1 MLPSPL
7 NETTPRPRLRI
18 PGWEFSNSYAALP
31 ARFFAR
37 VDPVAVADPRL
48 IKFNGTLASELGL
61 EWQALDEATLA
72 AIFAGNVVAVGADPI
87 ATAYAGHQFGQFVP
101 QLGDGRALLLGEVI
115 GRDGRRRDI
124 QLKGSGRTPFSRSG
138 DGRAALGPVL
148 REYLVSESMHSLGI
162 ATTRSLAAVTTG
174 EPVFRSARLPGAV
187 VTRVAASHV
196 RVGTFEYFAARG
208 DVEAV
213 RRLADY
219 VIERHYPELESRPY
233 VELLAAV
240 VRRQAALIAGW
251 MGVGF
256 IHGVMNTDNTAIS
269 GETID
274 FGPCA
279 FMDGYDPATVF
290 SSIDSHGRYA
300 YGNQPAMAQWNMA
313 RFAETLLTLIDP
325 DDMQRAVDVASPVV
339 DSFREHFEAC
349 WIAGLRRKLGL
360 ATSEEGDPALV
371 GELLDLML
379 RTGADYTLTFR
390 RLCEA
395 AATTT
400 AVGAA
405 AAGADGA
412 AGAATAAAGE
422 SLGAAPPVELAQWIA
437 AWRSRLERDPQ
448 SPGDRARAM
457 RMANPAYIPRN
468 HRVEAVLAAATERA
482 DFGPF
487 EEMLQVLSRPYEE
500 QPGRESYRAPP
511 LPSERVLQT
520 FCGT

>member
-7 NETTPRPRLRI
+7 KETTSPSRPRLRI

-37 VDPVAVADPRL
+37 VDPAAVADPRL
-48 IKFNGTLASELGL
+48 IKFNGALATELGL
-61 EWQALDEATLA
+61 EWQSLDEATLA
-72 AIFAGNVVAVGADPI
+72 AIFAGNVVPLGADPI
-87 ATAYAGHQFGQFVP
+87 ATAYAGRQFGQFVP
-101 QLGDGRALLLGEVI
+101 QLGDGRALLLGEVVA
-115 GRDGRRRDI
+115 RDGSRRDI

-174 EPVFRSARLPGAV
+174 EPVFRGARLPGAV

-208 DVEAV
+208 DAEAV

-219 VIERHYPELESRPY
+219 VIDRHYPELKSADRPY
-233 VELLAAV
+233 AALLAAV

-290 SSIDSHGRYA
+290 SSIDGQGRYA
-300 YGNQPAMAQWNMA
+300 YGNQPAIAQWNMA
-313 RFAETLLTLIDP
+313 RFAETLLTLLDP
-325 DDMQRAVDVASPVV
+325 DDTQRAVDIASPVV

-360 ATSEEGDPALV
+360 VTSEEGDPALV
-371 GELLDLML
+371 GELFDLML
-379 RTGADYTLTFR
+379 RAGADYTLTFR

-395 AATTT
+395 AATT
-400 AVGAA
+400 G
-405 AAGADGA
+405 G
-412 AGAATAAAGE
+412 AGAAE
-422 SLGAAPPVELAQWIA
+422 QILGASPPIELAQWIG
-437 AWRSRLERDPQ
+437 AWRARLERDPQ
-448 SPGDRARAM
+448 APGDRARAM

-487 EEMLQVLSRPYEE
+487 EEMLQVLSRPYDE
-500 QPGRESYRAPP
+500 QPGRESYLAPP

>member
-1 MLPSPL
+1 MLQSPL
-7 NETTPRPRLRI
+7 NETTPPSRPRLPI
-18 PGWEFSNSYAALP
+18 TGWKFCNSYAALP

-37 VDPVAVADPRL
+37 LDPVAVADPRL
-48 IKFNGTLASELGL
+48 IKFNGALATELGL
-61 EWQALDEATLA
+61 EWQSLDEATLA
-72 AIFAGNVVAVGADPI
+72 AIFSGNAVPVGADPV

-115 GRDGRRRDI
+115 GRDGTRRDI
-124 QLKGSGRTPFSRSG
+124 QLKGTGRTPFSRSG

-174 EPVFRSARLPGAV
+174 EPVFRGARLPGAV

-208 DVEAV
+208 DAEAV
-213 RRLADY
+213 RCLADY
-219 VIERHYPELESRPY
+219 VIDRHYPELKSADRPY

-290 SSIDSHGRYA
+290 SSIDSYGRYS
-300 YGNQPAMAQWNMA
+300 YGNQPAVAQWNMA
-313 RFAETLLTLIDP
+313 RFAETLLTLIDS
-325 DDMQRAVDVASPVV
+325 DTQRAVDIASPVV
-339 DSFREHFEAC
+339 NSFHEHFEAC
-349 WIAGLRRKLGL
+349 WIAGLRRKIGL
-360 ATSEEGDPALV
+360 VTSEEGDSACV
-371 GELLDLML
+371 GELLDLMQ

-390 RLCEA
+390 RLCDAA
-395 AATTT
+395 AATT
-400 AVGAA
+400 A
-405 AAGADGA
+405 
-412 AGAATAAAGE
+412 AATAEAI
-422 SLGAAPPVELAQWIA
+422 LGASPPIELAQWIGG
-437 AWRSRLERDPQ
+437 WRSRLERDPQ
-448 SPGDRARAM
+448 APGDRARAM
-457 RMANPAYIPRN
+457 RSVNPAYIPRN
-468 HRVEAVLAAATERA
+468 HRVEAVLAAATERE

-487 EEMLQVLSRPYEE
+487 EEMLQVLSRPYEQ
-500 QPGRESYRAPP
+500 QPGRESYLAPP

>member
-1 MLPSPL
+1 MPPSPL
-7 NETTPRPRLRI
+7 NETTPPSRPRLQM
-18 PGWEFSNSYAALP
+18 PGWGFSNSYAALP
-31 ARFFAR
+31 ARFSAR

-48 IKFNGTLASELGL
+48 VKFNGPLASELGL
-61 EWQALDEATLA
+61 EWRSLDEATLA
-72 AIFAGNVVAVGADPI
+72 AIFAGNAVPVGADPI

-124 QLKGSGRTPFSRSG
+124 QLKGTGRTPFSRSG

-148 REYLVSESMHSLGI
+148 REYLVSEAMHSLGI

-174 EPVFRSARLPGAV
+174 EPVFRGARLPGAV

-208 DVEAV
+208 DAEAV
-213 RRLADY
+213 RCLADY
-219 VIERHYPELESRPY
+219 VIDRHYPELKSADRPY

-240 VRRQAALIAGW
+240 ARRQAALVAGW

-290 SSIDSHGRYA
+290 SSIDSYGRYA

-313 RFAETLLTLIDP
+313 RFAETLLTLIDS
-325 DDMQRAVDVASPVV
+325 DDTQRAADIASPVV
-339 DSFREHFEAC
+339 NSFREHFEAC
-349 WIAGLRRKLGL
+349 WIAGLRRKIGL
-360 ATSEEGDPALV
+360 VTSEDGDSALV
-371 GELLDLML
+371 GALLDLMQ
-379 RTGADYTLTFR
+379 RTGADHTLTFR
-390 RLCEA
+390 RLCDAA
-395 AATTT
+395 AATT
-400 AVGAA
+400 AAA
-405 AAGADGA
+405 AAGEIPGA
-412 AGAATAAAGE
+412 
-422 SLGAAPPVELAQWIA
+422 SPPAELAQWIG

-448 SPGDRARAM
+448 APGDRARAM

-468 HRVEAVLAAATERA
+468 HRVEAVLAAATERG

-500 QPGRESYRAPP
+500 QPGRELYLAPP
-511 LPSERVLQT
+511 LPSERVQQT

>member
-7 NETTPRPRLRI
+7 NETTSPSRPRLRI

-37 VDPVAVADPRL
+37 VDPAAVTDPRL
-48 IKFNGTLASELGL
+48 IKFNGALATELGL
-61 EWQALDEATLA
+61 EWQSLDEATLA
-72 AIFAGNVVAVGADPI
+72 AIFAGNVVPVGADPI

-115 GRDGRRRDI
+115 ARDGSRRDI

-174 EPVFRSARLPGAV
+174 EPVFRGARLPGAV

-208 DVEAV
+208 DAEAV

-219 VIERHYPELESRPY
+219 VIDRHYPELKSADRPY
-233 VELLAAV
+233 AELLAAV

-290 SSIDSHGRYA
+290 SSIDSQGRYA
-300 YGNQPAMAQWNMA
+300 YGNQPAIAQWNMA
-313 RFAETLLTLIDP
+313 RFAETLLTLLDP
-325 DDMQRAVDVASPVV
+325 DDTQRAVDIATPVV

-349 WIAGLRRKLGL
+349 WIAGVRRKLGL
-360 ATSEEGDPALV
+360 VTSEEGDPALV
-371 GELLDLML
+371 GELFDLML
-379 RTGADYTLTFR
+379 RAGADYTLTFR

-395 AATTT
+395 AATI
-400 AVGAA
+400 AA
-405 AAGADGA
+405 TGA
-412 AGAATAAAGE
+412 AGAAE
-422 SLGAAPPVELAQWIA
+422 QILGASPPIELAQWIG
-437 AWRSRLERDPQ
+437 AWRARLARDPQ
-448 SPGDRARAM
+448 APGDRARAM

-468 HRVEAVLAAATERA
+468 HRVEAALAAATERA

-500 QPGRESYRAPP
+500 QPGRESYVAPP
-511 LPSERVLQT
+511 LPAERVLQT